1 MGKGKEW
8 FKFYGIPLVYVL
20 VSCNE
25 MMKNPK
31 AYTGREGLTMSHGN
45 KCYFSIKFLSFKC
58 IRVDC
63 KYKQKPLVGN

>member
-8 FKFYGIPLVYVL
+8 LQFYGILVVYVL
-20 VSCNE
+20 VSRND
-25 MMKNPK
+25 MTKHPK
-31 AYTGREGLTMSHGN
+31 ANTGREGLTMSHGN
-45 KCYFSIKFLSFKC
+45 KRYFSLKFLSFKC